1 MPKETLNNK
10 IHLKVI
16 RDNKDNI
23 CPFGFDIPIGCNHG
37 GDLVKHLSPAINHE
51 VAEENKN
58 ALLEYISSNESF
70 KCFYADKILNK
81 KQKVL
86 CQFPEEESSIEMPVG
101 SPLYYKPMS
110 GTLMTGLMTF
120 PLGYYNDNSLDRG
133 YYYGY
138 YSIESLS
145 QDNFI
150 GFEKKSIKKDFYDG
164 IKKLS
169 NANKI
174 YKDLKRKN
182 NQ

>member
-1 MPKETLNNK
+1 MPKEILNNK
-10 IHLKVI
+10 LHLKVI
-16 RDNKDNI
+16 RDNKDKI
-23 CPFGFDIPIGCNHG
+23 CPFGFDIPVGCNHA
-37 GDLVKHLSPAINHE
+37 GDLVNHLTPAIS
-51 VAEENKN
+51 AEIAENNKN
-58 ALLEYISSNESF
+58 LLLEYVSSGDSF
-70 KCFYADKILNK
+70 KCAYADKILNK

-86 CQFPEEESSIEMPVG
+86 CMFPEEQSAIEMPTG

-120 PLGYYNDNSLDRG
+120 PLGYYNDNSLDRS

-145 QDNFI
+145 EA
-150 GFEKKSIKKDFYDG
+150 EKQKLEKTSIKNKFYDG

-169 NANKI
+169 NANRI

>member
-1 MPKETLNNK
+1 MPKEIVNNK

-23 CPFGFDIPIGCNHG
+23 CPFGFDIPIGCNHAG
-37 GDLVKHLSPAINHE
+37 ELVHHLQPSTTAKI
-51 VAEENKN
+51 AEENKN
-58 ALLEYISSNESF
+58 LLLEYIANKENG

-86 CQFPEEESSIEMPVG
+86 CQFPEEQDSIEMPVG

-120 PLGYYNDNSLDRG
+120 PLGYYNDNSLDRS

-145 QDNFI
+145 QADKMEL
-150 GFEKKSIKKDFYDG
+150 EKISIKNNFYDG

-169 NANKI
+169 NANRI